1 METERKN
8 YFQELNDIDVSK
20 YVEKKNDLTYLSW
33 SYAWAETKKRYP
45 DAQYKI
51 YERIIDDY
59 GNTVNYFTDGRTCWV
74 KVSVTINGLDHI
86 VELPVMDYKN
96 KSIPLDQVTSYDV
109 NKSIQ
114 RCMTK
119 AIAMHGIG
127 LYIYAGEDL
136 PEAVADE
143 NKAKTEELAK
153 HVKEV
158 VDAGGKLIK
167 SGLDKNAM
175 MAIVAK
181 YNDGNGN
188 PSGIK
193 TVEIAEAIMKEFT
206 ELAKKNEK
214 EKKN

>member
-1 METERKN
+1 MGTEREN
-8 YFQELNDIDVSK
+8 YFRELNDIDVSK

-167 SGLDKNAM
+167 SGLDKNTM